1 LVGGAIKDRAIG
13 LFGRGEVTR
22 ERVYIEGVSRLIALC
37 LLYRSTGVINAVSG
51 TALTFDELALM
62 IAKIVG
68 PDVKIAY
75 LPRKAP
81 ITHRHFD
88 VTERLVAFPSYVST
102 PLDEGLKAS
111 FLQLTALRQ
120 G

>member
-1 LVGGAIKDRAIG
+1 
-13 LFGRGEVTR
+13 
-22 ERVYIEGVSRLIALC
+22 
-37 LLYRSTGVINAVSG
+37 
-51 TALTFDELALM
+51 
-62 IAKIVG
+62 VG

-88 VTERLVAFPSYVST
+88 VTERFAAFPSFVST